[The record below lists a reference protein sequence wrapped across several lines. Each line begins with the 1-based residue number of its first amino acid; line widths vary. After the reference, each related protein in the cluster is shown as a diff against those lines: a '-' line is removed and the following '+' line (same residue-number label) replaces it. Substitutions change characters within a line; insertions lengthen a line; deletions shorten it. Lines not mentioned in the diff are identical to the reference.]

1 MPSIG
6 ARTSTNVSIQRV
18 DSPIA
23 TRNLDATKIKPRP
36 PSSCFSRNTV
46 KSRNEKFRESKEI
59 KKEVETRV
67 KKIDLTHRDGF
78 FCGTADSINSRLI
91 YLADIG
97 RCDLYG
103 KSAKRMGGDQ
113 EALLAISNKTGGT
126 SSDVTRWVTLSNEEF
141 KKKQRAR
148 LASNEPRL
156 IETYEAPGFEDVIHE
171 RIPLPFNISI
181 DELVEKIEEVDDIN
195 YKWYCI
201 NRLKTCHGLIKD
213 AFWWIF
219 FDRFFAATKNRNSFT
234 AEQVQACKDELIY
247 KIAQKFVKIILDS
260 EQKSASSS
268 FVGNRHV
275 QFFNQLAKL
284 VSLIVYSGFCHA
296 WKDSWRRFVDSGFRQ
311 YLMDTFSLWIEGI
324 RHIPGEGED
333 DQLWQR
339 MEPFMLRKD
348 RLNSNKK
355 GKSED
360 SNSEEK
366 GSSSKRSSKGGKTV
380 ASHLEE
386 TLGNDICFGEQQK
399 WKRGLT
405 RITIFNKLG
414 NSNNNIP
421 NARFSRRR
429 ETVTMGRMSIK
440 CGEKNSLLISKDKS
454 LTFDSS
460 KFDINGCS
468 PLFQMVFPSNKSQIL
483 VSRRNCLD
491 KPDWK
496 DNPLVKTQ
504 NYINNARTCYKR
516 AKKFNSNLK

>member
-1 MPSIG
+1 MQQIKILASDDRTNRKIANRKIGERKIGDLKIGDQKLTDHRTRRMPSIG

-113 EALLAISNKTGGT
+113 EALLAITNKTGGT

-195 YKWYCI
+195 YKWYRVVLQKCQGKGRKWLEI
-201 NRLKTCHGLIKD
+201 
-213 AFWWIF
+213 A
-219 FDRFFAATKNRNSFT
+219 KNSKFSFLDP
-234 AEQVQACKDELIY
+234 KRP
-247 KIAQKFVKIILDS
+247 KIA
-260 EQKSASSS
+260 
-268 FVGNRHV
+268 
-275 QFFNQLAKL
+275 
-284 VSLIVYSGFCHA
+284 
-296 WKDSWRRFVDSGFRQ
+296 
-311 YLMDTFSLWIEGI
+311 
-324 RHIPGEGED
+324 
-333 DQLWQR
+333 
-339 MEPFMLRKD
+339 
-348 RLNSNKK
+348 
-355 GKSED
+355 
-360 SNSEEK
+360 
-366 GSSSKRSSKGGKTV
+366 
-380 ASHLEE
+380 
-386 TLGNDICFGEQQK
+386 
-399 WKRGLT
+399 
-405 RITIFNKLG
+405 
-414 NSNNNIP
+414 
-421 NARFSRRR
+421 
-429 ETVTMGRMSIK
+429 
-440 CGEKNSLLISKDKS
+440 
-454 LTFDSS
+454 
-460 KFDINGCS
+460 
-468 PLFQMVFPSNKSQIL
+468 
-483 VSRRNCLD
+483 
-491 KPDWK
+491 
-496 DNPLVKTQ
+496 
-504 NYINNARTCYKR
+504 
-516 AKKFNSNLK
+516 